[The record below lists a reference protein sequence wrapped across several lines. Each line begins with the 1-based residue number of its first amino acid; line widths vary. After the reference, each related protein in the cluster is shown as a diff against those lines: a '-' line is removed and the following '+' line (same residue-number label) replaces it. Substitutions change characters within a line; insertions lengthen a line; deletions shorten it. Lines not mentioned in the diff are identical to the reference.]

1 MSPYVDTFA
10 RNRAGQ
16 AYLLP
21 AVIVRTRLYMKTTL
35 RNICNFRCESD
46 MISVMETGGNVM
58 AKRRISILFEIVIY
72 VITSFIFLYIFTG
85 VYLWSMDIG
94 STNRLLFGIL
104 LSIQFLIIEIW
115 VIFREF
121 SSRYPKKE
129 KTIL

>member
-1 MSPYVDTFA
+1 
-10 RNRAGQ
+10 
-16 AYLLP
+16 
-21 AVIVRTRLYMKTTL
+21 
-35 RNICNFRCESD
+35 
-46 MISVMETGGNVM
+46 M